1 MKVVV
6 LSASRHRNCTLK
18 DVAGGYGTV
27 FTVGNSWFARLL
39 EIAKRRI
46 ASIPSVTAAYLQSI
60 MEAQGAEVVIK
71 HNELEPADLYLI
83 ASSIT
88 DCNYEKEL
96 GIRPANSSVPRSVI
110 LEPLLQQCQSSTRMP
125 ADFIVKSEIE
135 DDRRGSGE
143 GEDPLG
149 SGGCRLC
156 S

>member
-39 EIAKRRI
+39 EMAKRRI
-46 ASIPSVTAAYLQSI
+46 ASIPCYRGLFCNPILKLVS
-60 MEAQGAEVVIK
+60 EVAIK
-71 HNELEPADLYLI
+71 HNELNRLTQHLI

-96 GIRPANSSVPRSVI
+96 GHRGCKQFGAKVGYFGTFAATVPRV
-110 LEPLLQQCQSSTRMP
+110 LHLGMP
-125 ADFIVKSEIE
+125 RIS
-135 DDRRGSGE
+135 
-143 GEDPLG
+143 
-149 SGGCRLC
+149 
-156 S
+156 